1 MNVVFNF
8 FFFGFS
14 QALEINKKK
23 ENQFAQWV
31 VVVRKIN

>member
-1 MNVVFNF
+1 MPYSVF
-8 FFFGFS
+8 S
-14 QALEINKKK
+14 SLALVKLLEINKKK